1 MITSL
6 SKKEAQQ
13 ILQLFKTANPL
24 GITND
29 DMADRMM
36 IEDNANVV
44 VPSPTPA
51 APIPQPRATPVP
63 QPLPLGMTNADM
75 ADKMMIED
83 NVNVPQPAVSPL
95 KPAPVSPVQA
105 PKPTNPL
112 PMGLGA
118 KQGELPPQ
126 VAVVPKKID
135 ALAANTVNRVKNERA
150 QALSA
155 AGLDPKA
162 PPAQFSGMVPPAR
175 DKGIMGVLNSPSSEV
190 NKQIAASPEYAAAE
204 KATKKLDGIRTGL
217 QQQIAQ
223 RKPAAT
229 PTPQPAAQVPSK
241 PTTKPNLVSG
251 PGVAGMGGVSM
262 INTLKDRGLIP
273 KNFSL
278 TPSQRV
284 GESPLPPAVAKG
296 RAEVLNKINPGVAAA
311 APAATPQP
319 APQSAPAPV
328 PAAKPAPAPVAS
340 APVPAPVPAA
350 KPAPVPV
357 ASAPTPTPQEK
368 SPAPLQVGGPEN
380 GITIGNPLA
389 GGVSLAP
396 TPQAP
401 VTLPSPEGS
410 IAVGNPTGAPEPV
423 MPTPPAPTPAATA
436 LSGDPTEQ
444 EMQLLQKLHNSK
456 FNSASRR
463 DQEMLRHLRAAGQE
477 AGGYGDF
484 KTLRNLA
491 YAQQYGANS
500 DYGRLA
506 QKWRDSAGTGSI
518 PKMAQ
523 YTGLTRRNTGVTTLE
538 GNIWV
543 NPADQEWLNKSAAY
557 AELSWE
563 DYKNLDPAETPENIQ
578 TFFSK

>member
-6 SKKEAQQ
+6 SKKEAQE
-13 ILQLFKTANPL
+13 ILQLLKAANPL
-24 GITND
+24 GMTND
-29 DMADRMM
+29 DMADKMM
-36 IEDNANVV
+36 IEDNANVAV
-44 VPSPTPA
+44 
-51 APIPQPRATPVP
+51 PQPKAAPVP
-63 QPLPLGMTNADM
+63 QPLPLGMTNDDM

-83 NVNVPQPAVSPL
+83 NLNVSQPVVSPL

-105 PKPTNPL
+105 PKPANPL
-112 PMGLGA
+112 LMGLGA

-155 AGLDPKA
+155 AGLDPKT
-162 PPAQFSGMVPPAR
+162 PPAQFSGMVPPA
-175 DKGIMGVLNSPSSEV
+175 KGTGIMGVLNSPSSEV

-204 KATKKLDGIRTGL
+204 RATKKLDGIKTDL

-229 PTPQPAAQVPSK
+229 PTPQPAAQVPNK
-241 PTTKPNLVSG
+241 PATKPNLVSG
-251 PGVAGMGGVSM
+251 PGVAGMGGVNM

-278 TPSQRV
+278 TPAQRV

-296 RAEVLNKINPGVAAA
+296 RADLLNKINPGVAAA

-319 APQSAPAPV
+319 APAPAPT
-328 PAAKPAPAPVAS
+328 PAPTPAPVL
-340 APVPAPVPAA
+340 AA
-350 KPAPVPV
+350 KPAPV
-357 ASAPTPTPQEK
+357 AAATTPTAQEK
-368 SPAPLQVGGPEN
+368 SPAPLQVGGPGN

-401 VTLPSPEGS
+401 VTLPSPEGN
-410 IAVGNPTGAPEPV
+410 ITIGNPTGAPEPV
-423 MPTPPAPTPAATA
+423 MPTPPAPTPAAA
-436 LSGDPTEQ
+436 APSGEPTEQ
-444 EMQLLQKLHNSK
+444 ELQLLQKLHNSK

-506 QKWRDSAGTGSI
+506 QKWRDSAGSGSI
-518 PKMAQ
+518 PKTAQ

-543 NPADQEWLNKSAAY
+543 NPADKEWLSKSAAY
-557 AELSWE
+557 ADLSWE